1 MKDKS
6 MLELFEEFFEL
17 GIDALDT
24 LCLENS
30 WADYPDE
37 EIDKERE
44 RFHELGE
51 TIRERLFE
59 RKY

>member
-1 MKDKS
+1 